1 MSAAD
6 AVIVYFVALVVLA
19 SGAALALLA
28 GRIPANP
35 IFGFRIGYAY
45 VSRRA
50 WVKLNRVAG
59 TCLCILGASLIPQYL
74 LLGDAGLTVLLFGV
88 ELTALTAALIL
99 YGERVAEAE
108 LISEAVPALPGEPVP
123 VRGYGINPLA
133 AALMLLGVLIL
144 AYSATLLPSIKGGEV
159 AVHFGASGEP
169 NGFMPASQLPML
181 YLAPAFVGG
190 LALLF
195 MFLSVRKPES
205 FYRPWLTER
214 EITVLTNSL
223 QVMLASVFLVI
234 SVAIYDTIHYNIYEA
249 HAVPLQFLVPAS
261 LAMIFVPTA
270 ILIAVAAK
278 AYGRWVKEFKGW

>member
-1 MSAAD
+1 MGAAD
-6 AVIVYFVALVVLA
+6 AIVYFVASVVLV
-19 SGAALALLA
+19 SGALLVLLA

-45 VSRRA
+45 VSKRA

-59 TCLCILGASLIPQYL
+59 ACLCILGASLIPQYL
-74 LLGDAGLTVLLFGV
+74 LLGDAGTTVLLFGV

-108 LISEAVPALPGEPVP
+108 LISEAVPSTPGKPVP

-133 AALMLLGVLIL
+133 AALVILGVLIL

-169 NGFMPASQLPML
+169 NGFMPASQLPTL

-190 LALLF
+190 LTALF

-205 FYRPWLTER
+205 FYKPWLTER
-214 EITVLTNSL
+214 EITVLTHSL
-223 QVMLASVFLVI
+223 QVILASVFLVI

-249 HAVPLQFLVPAS
+249 HAVPLQLLIPAS
-261 LAMIFVPTA
+261 LAMILAPTA
-270 ILIAVAAK
+270 ILVAVSVK
-278 AYGRWVKEFKGW
+278 AYMRWVKGLKGW